1 MARRLTAPYAA
12 PYAGMMLL
20 RARVLRSVAVLAAVE
35 LAAALLPRFPS
46 PTGALASL
54 LVTTT
59 PGPIATWFLGV
70 FRSAARPLT
79 VLAAAALLVAAMT
92 LLALLVRPPTDTR
105 HATRP
110 ASDDAPEGPSDPPVI
125 SRRALVTGLGFGG
138 VLLVAGAMLLRPRAS
153 GEHVALAGRLRAARG
168 LPPITAAQDV
178 ADRLPGVTPILTPV
192 DEFFRI
198 DTAITLPR
206 VDARTWR
213 LRIHGRVAS
222 EVVLDLDELVGLGL
236 EEHDATISC
245 VSNEVGGGLV
255 GTARWTGV
263 PLSRVLALAGP
274 DPDAD
279 QLVGRSVDGWTG
291 GFPTVLADAPDALV
305 AIGMNG
311 VELPV
316 RHGYPARLIV
326 PGLYG
331 YVSATKWLSEL
342 ELTRWGDYDA
352 YWIRRGWSKTGPVK
366 TMARIDVPG
375 RTTPAGTVRV
385 AGIAWAPDRG
395 VADVELRVDD
405 GPWLRATC
413 SDPLGDAVWRQW
425 WRDVE
430 LAEGD
435 HWLQVRAI
443 DGTGAVQPQGP
454 KGVLPDGAEGWFRVP
469 VRALS

>member
-1 MARRLTAPYAA
+1 MVGRLSA
-12 PYAGMMLL
+12 PYAGVMLL

-35 LAAALLPRFPS
+35 LAAMLLPGLPS
-46 PTGALASL
+46 PTGTLASL
-54 LVTTT
+54 LVTAT
-59 PGPIATWFLGV
+59 PGPIATWFLGL
-70 FRSAARPLT
+70 FRSASRPL
-79 VLAAAALLVAAMT
+79 VVVAAAALLVAIVT
-92 LLALLVRPPTDTR
+92 LLTRLVGGGPGDRPLEDEDTDGA
-105 HATRP
+105 ATYP
-110 ASDDAPEGPSDPPVI
+110 II
-125 SRRALVTGLGFGG
+125 SRRALLTGIGFGG
-138 VLLVAGAMLLRPRAS
+138 VLLVGGAMLLRPRATAD
-153 GEHVALAGRLRAARG
+153 HVALAGRLRAARG
-168 LPPITAAQDV
+168 LPPLTAAQDV
-178 ADRLPGVTPILTPV
+178 ASGLPGLTPILTPV

-206 VDARTWR
+206 VDARSWR
-213 LRIHGRVAS
+213 LRVHGRVER
-222 EVVLDLDELVGLGL
+222 EVVLDLDALVDLGL

-274 DPDAD
+274 DRDAD
-279 QLVGRSVDGWTG
+279 QLVGRSVDGWTA

-311 VELPV
+311 IELPV

-342 ELTRWGDYDA
+342 ELTRWDDYDA
-352 YWIRRGWSKTGPVK
+352 YWIRRGWSKSGPVK

-375 RTTPAGTVRV
+375 RTTTAGTVRV

-405 GPWLRATC
+405 GPWLRAVC

-425 WRDVE
+425 WRDVD
-430 LAEGD
+430 LAAGE

-443 DGTGAVQPQGP
+443 DGTGAIQPEGP
-454 KGVLPDGAEGWFRVP
+454 KDVLPDGAEGWFRVP

>member
-1 MARRLTAPYAA
+1 MSLRRSTLGSAA
-12 PYAGMMLL
+12 A
-20 RARVLRSVAVLAAVE
+20 LAAVE
-35 LAAALLPRFPS
+35 LGAAVTPLPS
-46 PTGALASL
+46 PTAAVAAR
-54 LVTTT
+54 LVTGT
-59 PGPIATWFLGV
+59 PGPLATWFLGI

-79 VLAAAALLVAAMT
+79 ILAAAALLVLATT
-92 LLALLVRPPTDTR
+92 LLSRLVSRRVSGGRRVAGDATPTAPKVMPP
-105 HATRP
+105 
-110 ASDDAPEGPSDPPVI
+110 APGV
-125 SRRALVTGLGFGG
+125 SRRALLTGLGIGG
-138 VLLVAGAMLLRPRAS
+138 LLLVGGAMLLRPRATA
-153 GEHVALAGRLRAARG
+153 EHVALAGRMRAARG

-178 ADRLPGVTPILTPV
+178 ADRLPGITPILTPV
-192 DEFFRI
+192 DAFFRI

-206 VDARTWR
+206 VDVRSWR
-213 LRIHGRVAS
+213 LRIHGRVAR
-222 EVVLDLDELVGLGL
+222 EVVLDLDELIDLGL

-274 DPDAD
+274 HPDAD

-291 GFPTVLADAPDALV
+291 GFPTALADAPDALV
-305 AIGMNG
+305 AVGMNG
-311 VELPV
+311 VELPI

-331 YVSATKWLSEL
+331 YVSATKWLSDL

-375 RTTPAGTVRV
+375 RTTSAGLVRV
-385 AGIAWAPDRG
+385 AGIAWAPIRG

-405 GPWLRATC
+405 GPWLRAVC

-430 LAEGD
+430 LDEGD

-443 DGTGAVQPQGP
+443 DGTGEIQPPGP
-454 KGVLPDGAEGWFRVP
+454 KDVLPDGAEGWFRIP